1 MKMYRKLVP
10 YDGKRFF
17 DVDQVA
23 LRRTAERLQALIP
36 PSLSLDEPYGIRERL
51 LPALKKVLAGEIN
64 QPFMDELEFIG
75 GQYIHERREK
85 SLPNIFDREFQTAYA
100 NFSVTARSLPLDPPE
115 VETIDGQQRAWM
127 DFEEEG
133 DWPNRVKYR

>member
-1 MKMYRKLVP
+1 MYRKLVP

-23 LRRTAERLQALIP
+23 LRRTAGRLQALIP
-36 PSLSLDEPYGIRERL
+36 PSLPLDEPYGIRERL
-51 LPALKKVLAGEIN
+51 LPALKKVLSGGIS

-85 SLPNIFDREFQTAYA
+85 SLPKIFDREFQTAYA

-115 VETIDGQQRAWM
+115 VEIIDGQQRAWM
-127 DFEEEG
+127 NLEEEG